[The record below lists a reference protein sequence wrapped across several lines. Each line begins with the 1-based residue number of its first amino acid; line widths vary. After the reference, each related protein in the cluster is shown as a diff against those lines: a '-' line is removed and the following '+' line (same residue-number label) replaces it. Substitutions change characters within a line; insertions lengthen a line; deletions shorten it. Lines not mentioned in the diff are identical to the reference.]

1 MPDSHTFVLFVGATL
16 TLLLLPGPSVLYVV
30 ARSVHG
36 GRSAGVASVAGLG
49 LGDLAQV
56 SAATLGLSALLA
68 SSSLAFS
75 AVKWLGAAYLIWLGV
90 RTLLSRDPPAEAGHE
105 PTPEPLWRVFGQGVV
120 VNALNPKSTLFF
132 LAFLP
137 QFVDPS
143 AGSEWSQVLV
153 LGISF
158 VVLGLLTNGL
168 YALAGGAAGGWM
180 RRRGSSA
187 VRRAQRWVAGGVYL
201 VLGVA
206 TAVSGSGKD

>member
-1 MPDSHTFVLFVGATL
+1 MPDPHTFALFLGASL
-16 TLLLLPGPSVLYVV
+16 AALLLPGPSVLYVV

-49 LGDLAQV
+49 LGDLTQA

-75 AVKWLGAAYLIWLGV
+75 AVKWIGAAYLIWLGV
-90 RTLLSRDPPAEAGHE
+90 RTLLSRDAPADTGPE
-105 PTPEPLWRVFGQGVV
+105 PTPEPLWRVFRQGFV
-120 VNALNPKSTLFF
+120 VNALNPKTALFF

-143 AGSEWSQVLV
+143 PGAEWSQVLV
-153 LGISF
+153 LGVSF
-158 VVLGLLTNGL
+158 VVLGILTNGL
-168 YALAGGAAGGWM
+168 YAVVGGAAGGWM

-187 VRRAQRWVAGGVYL
+187 VRRAQRWVSGGVYL
-201 VLGVA
+201 ALGVA
-206 TAVSGSGKD
+206 TAASGSGKD